1 MGGGEDPHKN
11 PGALGLVAASILG
24 WLALASTAANIM
36 AMTFCCEAALVLHGT
51 IGALG
56 LGWYYLPFAILWR
69 NINPLTPLYTHS
81 GLWGRLATCRP
92 IVHRPP
98 ACGADRPH
106 AG

>member
-24 WLALASTAANIM
+24 WLALASTAGNIM
-36 AMTFCCEAALVLHGT
+36 ATTFYGEVF
-51 IGALG
+51 G
-56 LGWYYLPFAILWR
+56 LGWYYLSFATPWR

-81 GLWGRLATCRP
+81 GLWGRMATCRP